1 MEEIEKE
8 DIFYFYFGD
17 DIRTSHLSDID
28 VYNTEL
34 KSQIFFNKNQLKFFM
49 RKTK

>member
-17 DIRTSHLSDID
+17 DIRTSRLSDID

-34 KSQIFFNKNQLKFFM
+34 KSQIFFNEDQLKFFM
-49 RKTK
+49 KKTK